1 MAAEKGTI
9 IISGASSGIGLAC
22 SRKFLQEGFEVVGL
36 ARDFAKSGLEHPEF
50 RVFSAD
56 YSQPQQLSEKLP
68 AILESIEGPIRAVVN
83 NAGVGKM
90 GHLEQLS
97 LSDIQTSINTNFLSH
112 AVLTKAVLPRLKTRN
127 SLADIIF
134 MGSEAALKGS
144 QQGSAYC
151 ASKFALRGF
160 AQSLREEC
168 ASSSVRVSLINPGA
182 VRTDFFSELHYE
194 PGAESENAIEPEE
207 VANLV
212 FNILH
217 MRAGTVVDEIN
228 LTPQKRVWQ
237 KK

>member
-1 MAAEKGTI
+1 MATEKGTI

-36 ARDFAKSGLEHPEF
+36 ARDFTKSGIEQPDF
-50 RVFSAD
+50 RIFSAD
-56 YSQPQQLSEKLP
+56 YSQPEQLSEKLP
-68 AILESIEGPIRAVVN
+68 GILETIDGPIRAVIN
-83 NAGVGKM
+83 NAGVGKI

-97 LSDIQTSINTNFLSH
+97 FSDIKTSINTNFLSH
-112 AVLTKAVLPRLKTRN
+112 AVLTKAVLPRLKTVN
-127 SLADIIF
+127 SLADIVFI
-134 MGSEAALKGS
+134 GSEAALKGS
-144 QQGSAYC
+144 QQGSVYC

-194 PGAESENAIEPEE
+194 PGPESENAIEPEE

-217 MRAGTVVDEIN
+217 MRAGTVIDEIN